1 MNSKVIQITNKMVHK
16 TIKVKAKCNNI
27 CGKESSL
34 VEKIF
39 FVKCPEVKTKINPVA
54 NTLIVQS
61 RFNDKTSYL
70 PNPFILGGSECIDYY
85 YEINSED
92 FIDVTLKSFRT
103 QKEIDFGN
111 YKGTNG
117 KVFLSVKPFCRI
129 TEEWKGEQI
138 NVFYNFADIPQILFW
153 DQDENHALSGKIK
166 VASFTKIRIKLE
178 GFSDKEAKICLNT
191 NGSAKDGRCVD
202 YMLYDNIN
210 DYYYYDTWFS
220 NKGKYKLSACA
231 FLNGMYGEE
240 KTIDVEVL
248 DVVQATENFALSPDG
263 ENVFA
268 IGE

>member
-153 DQDENHALSGKIK
+153 DKDENHTISGKIRI
-166 VASFTKIRIKLE
+166 ASNSSIRIKLE
-178 GFSDKEAKICLNT
+178 GISDSESKICFNLYGEAK
-191 NGSAKDGRCVD
+191 NGTCD
-202 YMLYDNIN
+202 YILHNIEN
-210 DYYYYDTWFS
+210 DYYYRDVSFS
-220 NKGKYKLSACA
+220 QKGKYKLRACA

-240 KTIDVEVL
+240 KIIEVEVL